1 MKVIR
6 TPEEVTVKL
15 TPREAEMLR
24 SLAGGIGAN
33 ILERMQERGDFGY
46 GILGK
51 LTYGDEG
58 EYDVNDLLAGLWGFL
73 R

>member
-24 SLAGGIGAN
+24 SVVGGIGARE
-33 ILERMQERGDFGY
+33 LERMQARGDFGY
-46 GILGK
+46 GCLSK
-51 LTYGDEG
+51 LTYSDGG
-58 EYDVNDLLAGLWGFL
+58 EYDVADLLAGLWGFL